1 MFRTPFLLIPIL
13 GLLLAGPDTAAHAA
27 SGDKGGG
34 ERTISLA
41 GTGVAKARPDTAHIS
56 TGVISEGP
64 TAHEA
69 LEKNSAAMSQVVAE
83 LKAQGLEPKHIQTT
97 NFAVHPRYQHFKDGK
112 PSAIIG
118 YRVVNSVR
126 IKVRDLEKLGAI
138 VDKVVALGS
147 NQIGGIAFSVEDP
160 APLKDQ
166 ARKLAMANAIRKAKL
181 YAEAAGATLGKVLKI
196 SEGVTQR
203 PPRPVF
209 ARAAVE
215 AKAATPIEP
224 GQQMLQVRVDVT
236 WQLQ

>member
-1 MFRTPFLLIPIL
+1 MFRNVFLLIPIL
-13 GLLLAGPDTAAHAA
+13 GLLMMGTDGGALAA
-27 SGDKGGG
+27 SGDNG
-34 ERTISLA
+34 RTISLA

-69 LEKNSAAMSQVVAE
+69 LEKNSAAMAQVVAE
-83 LKAQGLEPKHIQTT
+83 LKAQGLEPKDIQTT
-97 NFAVHPRYQHFKDGK
+97 NFSVHPRYQHFKDGK
-112 PSAIIG
+112 PSAIVG

-126 IKVRDLEKLGAI
+126 VTVRDLMKLGTV
-138 VDKVVALGS
+138 VDKVVGLGS
-147 NQIGGIAFSVEDP
+147 NKIGGIEFSVDDP
-160 APLKDQ
+160 APLKSQ
-166 ARKLAMANAIRKAKL
+166 ARKLAMENAISKANL
-181 YAEAAGATLGKVLKI
+181 YAEAAGAKLGKVLKI

-215 AKAATPIEP
+215 AKSATPIEP

-236 WQLQ
+236 WELE